1 MIKQQPRSACP
12 DNFGRLNSTNC
23 KKKYKPFSRRDIQ
36 KIQSVFSDFR
46 EVAMVKIYG
55 SRAVGNFKP
64 ASDIDLCLFGEK
76 LNLTTQQEIEFALD
90 DLMLPY
96 KFDVSTYHDISNPT
110 NLKFTI

>member
-1 MIKQQPRSACP
+1 MINSA
-12 DNFGRLNSTNC
+12 DKINC
-23 KKKYKPFSRRDIQ
+23 GLDLEDIQ
-36 KIQSVFSDFR
+36 KIQSVFSDFM

-55 SRAVGNFKP
+55 SRAMGNFKP

-96 KFDVSTYHDISNPT
+96 KFDVSTYHDISNPDLLGHIDRVGKVFYSK
-110 NLKFTI
+110 N